1 MPVWFSVGARAMFDL
16 IVRGVGFWSPGVDSW
31 AHARELVRTRGSW
44 PEASAGRATPSLMPA
59 NERRRAPDS
68 VLLAL
73 AVAEQACTDAG
84 VDPTYTPSVF
94 VSVYGDLVIND
105 YMCATLTEASPMLSP
120 TKFHN
125 SVHNAPSGY
134 WSIATGAR
142 TQTTSIAGFRETFAA
157 GLLES
162 AMQLAEGGGPVL
174 LVAYDVAG
182 AGPMAEV
189 ACCTM
194 PFGCAL
200 VLDSAGD
207 APPEGEIA
215 GVRMDIVKSGGVPD
229 RSGIPSLDALAAANP
244 IADGCVALLQA
255 LATSSARRIVLK
267 LSPSLDLSLQT
278 QP

>member
-1 MPVWFSVGARAMFDL
+1 MFDL
-16 IVRGVGFWSPGVDSW
+16 VVRGVGFWSPGVDSW
-31 AHARELVRTRGSW
+31 TRARDLVRTRAPW
-44 PEASAGRATPSLMPA
+44 PEASGGRATPALMPA

-73 AVAEQACTDAG
+73 AVAEQACNDAG
-84 VDPTYTPSVF
+84 VDPAHTPSVF
-94 VSVYGDLVIND
+94 VSVYGDLTIND
-105 YMCATLTEASPMLSP
+105 YMCATLTETAPMLSP

-142 TQTTSIAGFRETFAA
+142 AQTTSIAGFRETFAA

-162 AMQLAEGGGPVL
+162 ATQLAEGGGPIL

-189 ACCTM
+189 ACCKI
-194 PFGCAL
+194 PFGCAF

-207 APPEGEIA
+207 ATLEGGIA
-215 GVRMDIVKSGGVPD
+215 GLRMAIVEGGATPA
-229 RSGIPSLDALAAANP
+229 RSGIPGLDALAAANP
-244 IADGCVALLQA
+244 IADGCAVLLQA
-255 LATSSARRIVLK
+255 LATSSAQRIVLK
-267 LSPSLDLSLQT
+267 LGPGLDLSLQT